1 MNPKACEKGQI
12 LVEGRCQTPKRYT
25 RFGLNKNT
33 DYVLIMDRED
43 LVGRLPLDPIIEA
56 ELKKKG
62 WRR

>member
-1 MNPKACEKGQI
+1 MDAKACERGQI

-25 RFGLNKNT
+25 RFGLDKNT
-33 DYVLIMDRED
+33 NYVLMMDGTD

-62 WRR
+62 WRK